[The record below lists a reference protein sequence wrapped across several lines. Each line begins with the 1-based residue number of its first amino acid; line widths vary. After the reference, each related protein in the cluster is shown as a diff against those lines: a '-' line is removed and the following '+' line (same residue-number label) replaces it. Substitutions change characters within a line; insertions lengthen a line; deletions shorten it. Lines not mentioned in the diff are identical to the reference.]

1 MLTLAISK
9 GRICRETLPL
19 LKRIGCAPDEAA
31 LDSRSLIVPT
41 ANPDVRI
48 IVVRAKDA
56 PTFVAHGAA
65 DAGIAGSDILE
76 ERSLDDLYQPLD
88 LKLAR
93 CRLVVA
99 AKKETTLAGGGRKI
113 TIATKYPRLARAY
126 FNPRGI
132 RADFVKLNGT
142 MELAP
147 LVRLADAIVDL
158 AETGDTL
165 RANGLEEKAVI
176 RQVSARLI
184 VNRIA
189 ARRNPLVGDLQ
200 NRLRAAIDG

>member
-1 MLTLAISK
+1 MA
-9 GRICRETLPL
+9 LPM
-19 LKRIGCAPDEAA
+19 PESPAA
-31 LDSRSLIVPT
+31 TSWRNARSTTSTSRST
-41 ANPDVRI
+41 SSWR
-48 IVVRAKDA
+48 
-56 PTFVAHGAA
+56 
-65 DAGIAGSDILE
+65 
-76 ERSLDDLYQPLD
+76 
-88 LKLAR
+88 R

-158 AETGDTL
+158 ADTGDTL

-200 NRLRAAIDG
+200 NCLRTAIDG